1 MTVKEFTKGCF
12 IFWFYNFINK
22 IGKNKEDDD
31 NFLRKKSRRKA
42 KQYYHNDICRW
53 KKDNFS
59 NEVKITGGI
68 V

>member
-22 IGKNKEDDD
+22 IGKNKEGDD

-42 KQYYHNDICRW
+42 KQYYHNDICR
-53 KKDNFS
+53 
-59 NEVKITGGI
+59 
-68 V
+68 

>member
-1 MTVKEFTKGCF
+1 MTVKKFTKGCF

-42 KQYYHNDICRW
+42 KQYYNNDICRW
-53 KKDNFS
+53 
-59 NEVKITGGI
+59 
-68 V
+68 